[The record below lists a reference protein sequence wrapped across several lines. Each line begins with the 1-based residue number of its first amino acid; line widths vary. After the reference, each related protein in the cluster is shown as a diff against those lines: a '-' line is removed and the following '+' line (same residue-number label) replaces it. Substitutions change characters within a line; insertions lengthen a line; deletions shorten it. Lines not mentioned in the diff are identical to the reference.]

1 MSSSVAKIFDRTRR
15 WPERCS
21 VICALA
27 GLALISVHSACLSA
41 HAAPNSI
48 KQGEQVYRD
57 HCASCHGSSAINVG
71 RVPDLR
77 RSNPE
82 TLAVLDSIVLGGLLS
97 ARGMPSFARVLSRAD
112 VAALQAYLS
121 ERAHRLHQ

>member
-1 MSSSVAKIFDRTRR
+1 MSSSVAKIFDQTRR
-15 WPERCS
+15 RPERCS
-21 VICALA
+21 VVCALA
-27 GLALISVHSACLSA
+27 GLALISVDSACLSA
-41 HAAPNSI
+41 DAATNSI

-57 HCASCHGSSAINVG
+57 YCASCHGSSAINVG

-82 TLAVLDSIVLGGLLS
+82 ALAALDSIVLGGLLS
-97 ARGMPSFARVLSRAD
+97 PRGMPSFAKVLSRAD

-121 ERAHRLHQ
+121 ERARLLQQ